1 VRGGR
6 VVIAAVS
13 VVLLGLVCA
22 GSALACSCAPT
33 PPAESLAR
41 ADAAIAARLLAVDPH
56 GATRVTYTYKV
67 LHVYRGRDA
76 IAPGSTLKVTSPAGS
91 AACALPDRVDRNYG
105 LFLLGERGRWVGGLC
120 GVVSPRRL
128 WAAARK
134 PENGHAAGSLAS
146 CTS

>member
-13 VVLLGLVCA
+13 VVLLGLVWA
-22 GSALACSCAPT
+22 GSALACSCAPA

-41 ADAAIAARLLAVDPH
+41 ADAAIAARLLGVEPQDA
-56 GATRVTYTYKV
+56 GRAEYRYKV
-67 LHVYRGRDA
+67 LHVYRGRGT
-76 IAPGSTLKVTSPAGS
+76 IAPGSTLMVTSPAGP
-91 AACALPDRVDRNYG
+91 AACALPDRVGRNYG
-105 LFLLGERGRWVGGLC
+105 LFLLGDGGRWAGGLC

-134 PENGHAAGSLAS
+134 PEDGQAAGSVAS
-146 CTS
+146 CAS

>member
-6 VVIAAVS
+6 VVIAAFS
-13 VVLLGLVCA
+13 VVLLGLICA

-33 PPAESLAR
+33 SPAESLAQ
-41 ADAAIAARLLAVDPH
+41 ADAAIAARLLAVEPH
-56 GATRVTYTYKV
+56 GATRAEYRYEV

-76 IAPGSTLKVTSPAGS
+76 LEPGSMLTVTSPAGS

-105 LFLLGERGRWVGGLC
+105 LFLLGEGRRWAGGLC

-134 PENGHAAGSLAS
+134 PDDGHAAGSMAS

>member
-13 VVLLGLVCA
+13 VALLALVCV
-22 GSALACSCAPT
+22 GGALACSCAPAS
-33 PPAESLAR
+33 PAESLAR
-41 ADAAIAARLLAVDPH
+41 ADAAVTARLLAVEPH
-56 GATRVTYTYKV
+56 GAARVTYRYEV

-76 IAPGSTLKVTSPAGS
+76 IDPGSVLKVTSPAGS
-91 AACALPDRVDRNYG
+91 AACALPGRIDRNYG
-105 LFLLGERGRWVGGLC
+105 LFLLGERGRWIGGLC

-134 PENGHAAGSLAS
+134 PEDGHVSSSVTS